1 MKLFNSLG
9 PSDAYMRQKI
19 NHIVSD
25 NVLSPGRC
33 RAIIWTITGMF
44 SLELLE
50 TNFSE
55 ILIEIRAFS
64 FKKKHLRL
72 SPAELQPF
80 CLGLYV

>member
-1 MKLFNSLG
+1 MSYRL
-9 PSDAYMRQKI
+9 A
-19 NHIVSD
+19 V
-25 NVLSPGRC
+25 
-33 RAIIWTITGMF
+33 IWTITGMF
-44 SLELLE
+44 SLELSE